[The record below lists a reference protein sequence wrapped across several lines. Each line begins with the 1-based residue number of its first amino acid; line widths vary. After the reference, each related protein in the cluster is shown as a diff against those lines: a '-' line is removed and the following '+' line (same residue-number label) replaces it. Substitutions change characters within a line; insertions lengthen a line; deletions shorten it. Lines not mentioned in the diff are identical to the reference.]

1 MIIYNTLATTECKT
15 LCYYSRLF
23 SLFSTTNVM
32 PTTQADQQAKAG
44 VLFALAAY
52 TMWGFAPLYFKL
64 LNAVSASE
72 ILVHRIVW
80 SSILLVLIVLLSR
93 KTKATV
99 NIIRQP
105 KLLAKL
111 TATALLLGGNWF
123 LFIWAVN
130 NDHLLDASLGYYI
143 NPLLNVALGMLFLG
157 ERLRKWQ
164 AIAVALAVLGVL
176 VQIVMLGR
184 LPIIALALAGSFG
197 IYGLLRKKLQLDSF
211 VGLLVESI
219 LMLPLALSYWFWF
232 THSATSDMTS
242 NSTNLNLTLIAAG
255 IVTTAPLLCFTS
267 AAKRL
272 TLTTLGFFQYIGPS
286 LMFGLAIVIYNE
298 PLQPAK
304 LITFGFIWLAL
315 ALYSVDSYRARKSKT
330 VKKAT
335 LS

>member
-1 MIIYNTLATTECKT
+1 M
-15 LCYYSRLF
+15 
-23 SLFSTTNVM
+23 TTNA
-32 PTTQADQQAKAG
+32 ADQQAKAG

-93 KTKATV
+93 KTKATL
-99 NIIRQP
+99 NIIGQP

-219 LMLPLALSYWFWF
+219 LMLPIALSYWFWF
-232 THSATSDMTS
+232 THSATSDMTA
-242 NSTNLNLTLIAAG
+242 NSTSLNLTLIAAG

-286 LMFGLAIVIYNE
+286 LMFGLAIAIYNE

-304 LITFGFIWLAL
+304 LITFSFIWLAL